1 MHEFVRTLLNES
13 NKYSYGKRSFERGL
27 WLVMLVLAFLPFMYR
42 GFSHSG
48 SESQQDWGH
57 FGDALSIMVTPLV
70 LMTNLSLIFVPIY
83 DVLRRKK
90 LAKLLNYI
98 TTVST
103 IRAEQ
108 KNFLPV
114 IDMFKAQNVYGW
126 MYTRLVI
133 QSYGKRMLARIDNFI
148 STYIVVVSVFT
159 VYLIVSLFTSD
170 GNPLEDNSYVAQM
183 TLFILLVLSMI
194 CTLVYVAS
202 QVNMEFDQ
210 HKINVVLN
218 EMKANSRLLYV
229 VELQDEMMT
238 RGEGHTEAFR
248 KLETEKFR
256 LEEAMKAMK
265 RVVEAIAISNEQ
277 NPLCVLGM
285 KADMSIL
292 ISIVTAIATLLS
304 SIITVALRS
313 RSGYY
318 ED

>member
-48 SESQQDWGH
+48 SKSQQDWGH

-70 LMTNLSLIFVPIY
+70 LMTNVGLIFVPIY
-83 DVLRRKK
+83 DVSRRKK

-133 QSYGKRMLARIDNFI
+133 QSYGKRMLDRIDSFRRYFFI
-148 STYIVVVSVFT
+148 Y
-159 VYLIVSLFTSD
+159 
-170 GNPLEDNSYVAQM
+170 
-183 TLFILLVLSMI
+183 
-194 CTLVYVAS
+194 
-202 QVNMEFDQ
+202 
-210 HKINVVLN
+210 
-218 EMKANSRLLYV
+218 
-229 VELQDEMMT
+229 
-238 RGEGHTEAFR
+238 
-248 KLETEKFR
+248 
-256 LEEAMKAMK
+256 
-265 RVVEAIAISNEQ
+265 
-277 NPLCVLGM
+277 
-285 KADMSIL
+285 
-292 ISIVTAIATLLS
+292 
-304 SIITVALRS
+304 
-313 RSGYY
+313 
-318 ED
+318 